1 MSLAGHRVAQFLRA
15 AFARP
20 AAGDGALLEQHLPPP
35 LHPAFTRLSRA
46 EQAHAVATLRTLLR
60 QGHTDPDLLAAALL
74 HDLGKSRAPLRLLE
88 RVLIVLAQSWLP
100 RRAARWGQGEP
111 CGWRRPFVVAAHH
124 PAWGEALVLEAG
136 GSPRLAEIVRRH
148 HDPLPEDVRTP
159 VDRLLKALQAADGGL
174 GGELL

>member
-1 MSLAGHRVAQFLRA
+1 MSLAGYRVAQFLRA

-20 AAGDGALLEQHLPPP
+20 AAGEDALLEQHLPAP
-35 LHPAFTRLSRA
+35 LQPAFARLSRA
-46 EQAHAVATLRTLLR
+46 EQAHAVATLRALLR

-111 CGWRRPFVVAAHH
+111 RGWRRPFVVAAQH

-136 GSPRLAEIVRRH
+136 GSPRLAEIVLRH

-174 GGELL
+174 GGEIL